1 MTDKKNSIGDELA
14 EDSKLLAD
22 SLGGPRGMIES
33 GAPAIVFITT
43 YGLSKQDLQSSLYA
57 AISIAAIFAVLRL
70 MRRETQTQVIAG
82 FIGVAFSAWLATK
95 SGKAENF
102 FLPGIFTNL
111 VYATACIT
119 SLILNKPLLGYVLES
134 LRGQSS
140 DWKKNK
146 EALKRYRAITILWS
160 LVFLIRVLIMGSLY
174 LANETTLLGFFKV
187 ALGWPLFG
195 LAAYLTFALNKRAV
209 KA

>member
-1 MTDKKNSIGDELA
+1 
-14 EDSKLLAD
+14 
-22 SLGGPRGMIES
+22 
-33 GAPAIVFITT
+33 
-43 YGLSKQDLQSSLYA
+43 
-57 AISIAAIFAVLRL
+57 
-70 MRRETQTQVIAG
+70 
-82 FIGVAFSAWLATK
+82 LATK

-102 FLPGIFTNL
+102 FLPGILTNL
-111 VYATACIT
+111 VYATVCII
-119 SLILNKPLLGYVLES
+119 SLIINKPILGYVLES

-140 DWKKNK
+140 TWQKNK

-160 LVFLIRVLIMGSLY
+160 LVFLLRVLIMGPLY

>member
-43 YGLSKQDLQSSLYA
+43 YSLSKQDLQSSLYA

-70 MRRETQTQVIAG
+70 LRRETQTQVIAG

-111 VYATACIT
+111 VYATACVT

-140 DWKKNK
+140 DWQKNK

-160 LVFLIRVLIMGSLY
+160 SVFLIRVLIMGSLY
-174 LANETTLLGFFKV
+174 LANETVLLGFFKV

>member
-1 MTDKKNSIGDELA
+1 
-14 EDSKLLAD
+14 
-22 SLGGPRGMIES
+22 MIES

-43 YGLSKQDLQSSLYA
+43 YSLSKQDLQNSLYA
-57 AISIAAIFAVLRL
+57 AISVAAIFAVLRL
-70 MRRETQTQVIAG
+70 MRRETQSQVIAG

-102 FLPGIFTNL
+102 FLPGILTNL
-111 VYATACIT
+111 VYATVCII
-119 SLILNKPLLGYVLES
+119 SLIINKPILGYVLES

-140 DWKKNK
+140 TWQKNK

-160 LVFLIRVLIMGSLY
+160 LVFLLRVLIMGPLY

-195 LAAYLTFALNKRAV
+195 LAAYLTFVLNKRAV

>member
-1 MTDKKNSIGDELA
+1 MTDKKNSIGDELV

-43 YGLSKQDLQSSLYA
+43 YSLSKQDLQNSLYA
-57 AISIAAIFAVLRL
+57 AISVAAIFAVLRL
-70 MRRETQTQVIAG
+70 MRRETQSQVIAG

-102 FLPGIFTNL
+102 FLPGILTNL
-111 VYATACIT
+111 VYATVCII
-119 SLILNKPLLGYVLES
+119 SLIINKPILGYVLES

-140 DWKKNK
+140 TWQKNK

-160 LVFLIRVLIMGSLY
+160 LVFLLRVLIMGPLY

-209 KA
+209 KV